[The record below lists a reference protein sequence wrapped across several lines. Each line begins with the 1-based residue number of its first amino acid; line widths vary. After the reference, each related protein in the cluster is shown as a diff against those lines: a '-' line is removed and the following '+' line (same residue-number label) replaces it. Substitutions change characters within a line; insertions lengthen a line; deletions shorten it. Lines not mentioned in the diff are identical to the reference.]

1 MTVAPVS
8 IIPIKTIKDIEND
21 LVTSGVLAL
30 RRLDKIVTAK
40 TAKSLRAQSS
50 VSKDSIDVDL
60 YGGGG
65 IKYIMQGKP
74 ANTKLP
80 VKKVGGKFELIQSI
94 KDWKAVVGFGGS
106 DFLLAR
112 AIARNK
118 QEPKDVAGLT
128 LEIYQKNY
136 ADKISQQLFSIYSQA
151 LSKEIKKQTNGTSN
165 N

>member
-1 MTVAPVS
+1 MIVVPVS
-8 IIPIKTIKDIEND
+8 LIPIKTIREVEND

-30 RRLDKIVTAK
+30 KRLDKVVTAK
-40 TAKSLRAQSS
+40 TAKSLRAESS
-50 VSKDSIDVDL
+50 ITKDSIDVSL

-80 VKKVGGKFELIQSI
+80 VRKVGDKFELIQSV
-94 KDWKAVVGFGGS
+94 KDWKAVVGFGGP

-118 QEPKDVAGLT
+118 QDPQDVAGLT

-151 LSKEIKKQTNGTSN
+151 LSNEIKKETNGTSN

>member
-1 MTVAPVS
+1 MNFEP
-8 IIPIKTIKDIEND
+8 IGLIPIKTIEEIESD
-21 LVTSGVLAL
+21 LVTAGVLAL
-30 RRLDKIVTAK
+30 RRLGKIVTAK
-40 TAKSLRAQSS
+40 TAKSLRAEST
-50 VSKDSIDVDL
+50 VKKNKIDFAL
-60 YGGGG
+60 YGSGG

-118 QEPKDVAGLT
+118 QEPKDVGGLT
-128 LEIYQKNY
+128 LEIYEKNY
-136 ADKISQQLFSIYSQA
+136 SDKISQQLFSIYA
-151 LSKEIKKQTNGTSN
+151 KAVGKELIQINGTPN